1 MKQLTKISLLILLL
15 SSSIF
20 FLPLRFNGN
29 KSINREEQQAGQAS
43 DRETGAMELHKHAG
57 LASLQ

>member
-1 MKQLTKISLLILLL
+1 MKQLTKISLLFLLL

-20 FLPLRFNGN
+20 FLPIRL
-29 KSINREEQQAGQAS
+29 KSNEARQPDHNATQQAVHT
-43 DRETGAMELHKHAG
+43 ETGAMELHRNAG

>member
-1 MKQLTKISLLILLL
+1 MKQLTKVCLLFLLL

-20 FLPLRFNGN
+20 FLPLRFKNSAHRN
-29 KSINREEQQAGQAS
+29 ADDKQARQSGYAQ
-43 DRETGAMELHKHAG
+43 TGAMELHRNAG